1 MRFRHQAFGR
11 FCRPFR
17 RLAGGVVLWALALA
31 GAPAWAKCEL
41 TSLADLPVTMQGLRA
56 LLPAK
61 INGQDVRFVLDS
73 GAFYSFITPANA
85 QKFKLPQEPLPYG
98 LRISGV
104 TGVADAHIGTVNVL
118 TLVNV
123 PLRNMQFIVA
133 GGEFGSGSVGLM
145 GQNVL
150 GLFDVDYD
158 LANGTIHLLDAKGC
172 SRQSDMVYWS
182 DTAPESVVD
191 LETDNGSYVG
201 STKAAVYVNG
211 VRLIAQLDT
220 GAPGSTM
227 TRKAAARAGITPN
240 DPDVVFAG
248 YAGGIGKDVV
258 RSWITTIKSFKIG
271 QEELKN
277 TKMRFGEIELGDAD
291 MLLGEDFFLSHRILV
306 SNKVRKIYMTYNG
319 GPVFDFSQT
328 PTLITAN
335 APGPATPG
343 AAAAPLAPSIAA
355 QADPT
360 GATGFARRGAG
371 FAARGQLAPA
381 IADLSKAIQL
391 APTVAD
397 YPYQRGL
404 IYLRTRQPRLAEADF
419 DQTLKLQPAYVAAL
433 VARASVR
440 VADHQTA
447 QAVQDL
453 EAADKASAKE
463 DDIRL
468 WMAALYDDAAAPT
481 AAIDQYSLWI
491 DAHAEDSRLPE
502 ALNGRCWQRALM
514 GVDLDK
520 ALSDCNRAIR
530 TAPKNAGMFD
540 SRGLVHLRLGEFD
553 KAIADYDAALA
564 INPKLGW
571 SLYCRGLAKQRKGL
585 TAEGAADMAAATAI
599 DPKLP
604 DEVKRRG
611 LTT

>member
-1 MRFRHQAFGR
+1 MSYRHSAFGR
-11 FCRPFR
+11 FCKTCRW
-17 RLAGGVVLWALALA
+17 LGGVVVVWALALA
-31 GAPAWAKCEL
+31 SGPAWAKCEL
-41 TSLADLPVTMQGLRA
+41 TSVAALPVTMQGMRA

-61 INGQDVRFVLDS
+61 INGQDVQFVIDS

-85 QKFKLPQEPLPYG
+85 EKFKLPQEPLPYG

-104 TGVADAHIGTVNVL
+104 TGVAEAHVGIVKVL

-133 GGEFGSGSVGLM
+133 GGEFGQGSVGLL

-201 STKAAVYVNG
+201 STRAAVYVNG

-248 YAGGIGKDVV
+248 YEGGIGKGVV

-277 TKMRFGEIELGDAD
+277 TKMRFGELELGDAD
-291 MLLGEDFFLSHRILV
+291 MLLGEDFFLSHHILV
-306 SNKVRKIYMTYNG
+306 SNKVRKLYMTYNG

-335 APGPATPG
+335 APAPSTPG
-343 AAAAPLAPSIAA
+343 AATPSPERSIAP

-360 GATGFARRGAG
+360 DAAGFARRGAG
-371 FAARGQLAPA
+371 FAARDEPAPA

-391 APTVAD
+391 APTIAD

-404 IYLRTRQPRLAEADF
+404 IYLRHDQPHLAEADF

-440 VADHQTA
+440 LADQKTA
-447 QAVQDL
+447 QALQDL

-463 DDIRL
+463 DDIHL
-468 WMAALYDDAAAPT
+468 WMATLYDGAGATAAA
-481 AAIDQYSLWI
+481 INQYSLWI
-491 DAHAEDSRLPE
+491 DAHGEDSRLPQ
-502 ALNGRCWQRALM
+502 ALNGRCWMRALT
-514 GVDLDK
+514 GVELDK
-520 ALSDCNRAIR
+520 ALGDCNRAIR
-530 TAPKNAGMFD
+530 TSPKNAAMFD
-540 SRGLVHLRLGEFD
+540 SRGLVHLRLGD
-553 KAIADYDAALA
+553 LDHAISDYNSALAINPKLDWSLYGRGLAEQRKGLKTEGAADIAAALA
-564 INPKLGW
+564 INPKL
-571 SLYCRGLAKQRKGL
+571 
-585 TAEGAADMAAATAI
+585 ADEM
-599 DPKLP
+599 
-604 DEVKRRG
+604 KRRG
-611 LTT
+611 LTS